1 MPPSRFKRGNRWG
14 VFPGF
19 SAGWRLSEEAFI
31 KNLNLF
37 SNLKLRASWGQLGNQ
52 TIEGYWPYLTVI
64 SQNYDLSYNYGGSL
78 APGAAVTALVD
89 WWMRILLGKLPL
101 PWILAWIWAS

>member
-1 MPPSRFKRGNRWG
+1 MNLRADASSRFKLGNRWG

-52 TIEGYWPYLTVI
+52 TLAGYWPYLTVI

-78 APGAAVTALVD
+78 APGAAVNAL
-89 WWMRILLGKLPL
+89 MYKLINRKHTNTL
-101 PWILAWIWAS
+101 KFK